1 MILFQEAYIMTK
13 TERFFEAL
21 KNKKVALIGTGV
33 SHNELID
40 LFLSKG
46 ITVTILDRKTRE
58 QFDPELY
65 SRFESKGAHF
75 ILGDAY
81 LDSLCEFDVVYRT
94 PGMYYNH
101 PKLIE
106 ARAQGVVITSEMES
120 FFDLC
125 PCKTYAVTG
134 SDGKT
139 TTTTLISEF
148 LKTEGYKVWLGG
160 NIGTPLLDKIPEMTE
175 NDVCVTELSSF
186 QLMDMKRSPDIAVV
200 TNLAPNHLD
209 KHGSMEEYCEAKKN
223 IFLHQNQKGILVVNA
238 DCAVTAAF
246 APEAKGELRMF
257 SRKNKVENG
266 VYFENGEL
274 IAKIGGKEIVLF
286 RSSEIKIPGL
296 HNVENYM
303 TAAAAVFDLC
313 APSDMASVAKEFG
326 GVEHRLE
333 FVRELRGV
341 KYYNSSI
348 DSSPSRTSAALGVFD
363 KKVIVIV
370 GGSDKGIAFDGLGDT
385 LCEKAKAVILA
396 GQTGEK
402 IALAVKNSRH
412 YAEGNPLIADG
423 RNVVDATKLAA
434 EIASEGD
441 IVLLSPACAS
451 FDAFKNFDQRGKVFK
466 KAVLDLE

>member
-1 MILFQEAYIMTK
+1 MVGFNEYFRSLSGK
-13 TERFFEAL
+13 S
-21 KNKKVALIGTGV
+21 VAVLGMGV
-33 SHNELID
+33 SNRPLTELLVSHGARVSVYDKKPPCELGEKALD
-40 LFLSKG
+40 LEKRGVRFVWGDGYLSD
-46 ITVTILDRKTRE
+46 IAEDLI
-58 QFDPELY
+58 F
-65 SRFESKGAHF
+65 
-75 ILGDAY
+75 
-81 LDSLCEFDVVYRT
+81 RT
-94 PGMYYNH
+94 PGLL
-101 PKLIE
+101 PTAPELVAAEKRGAE
-106 ARAQGVVITSEMES
+106 ITSEMGLFYE
-120 FFDLC
+120 LC
-125 PCKTYAVTG
+125 PAKTVGITG

-139 TTTTLISEF
+139 TTSTLISEM
-148 LKTEGYKVWLGG
+148 LKKAGRRVWLGG

-175 NDVCVTELSSF
+175 NDICVTELSSF

-209 KHGSMEEYCEAKKN
+209 KHGSMEEYCGAKKN
-223 IFLHQNQKGILVVNA
+223 IFLHQTEKGVLVVNA
-238 DCAVTAAF
+238 DCKVTAAF

-257 SRKNKVENG
+257 SRKGCVENG
-266 VYFENGEL
+266 VFLRNGEL
-274 IAKIGGKEIVLF
+274 VARIGGKETVLF
-286 RSSEIKIPGL
+286 AASEIRIPGL

-313 APSDMASVAKEFG
+313 DSSNMASVAREFG

-348 DSSPSRTSAALGVFD
+348 DSSPSRTNAALGVFD
-363 KKVIVIV
+363 KKVIIIV
-370 GGSDKGIAFDGLGDT
+370 GGSDKHISFDSLGDT

-402 IALAVKNSRH
+402 IALAVKNSEK
-412 YAEGNPLIADG
+412 YSEGHPLIADG
-423 RNVVDATKLAA
+423 KNVVDATKLAA

-466 KAVLDLE
+466 KAVLDLK

>member
-1 MILFQEAYIMTK
+1 MVGFKEYFSSLSGK
-13 TERFFEAL
+13 H
-21 KNKKVALIGTGV
+21 VAVLGMGV
-33 SHNELID
+33 SNLPLTELLVSNGAIVSVYDKKPPSELGQGAVD
-40 LFLSKG
+40 LEKRGVRFVFGEDYLSDIKEN
-46 ITVTILDRKTRE
+46 II
-58 QFDPELY
+58 F
-65 SRFESKGAHF
+65 
-75 ILGDAY
+75 
-81 LDSLCEFDVVYRT
+81 RT
-94 PGMYYNH
+94 PGLL
-101 PKLIE
+101 PTAPELVAAEKRGAE
-106 ARAQGVVITSEMES
+106 ITSEMEL
-120 FFDLC
+120 FYELC
-125 PCKTYAVTG
+125 PAKTIGITG

-139 TTTTLISEF
+139 TTSTLISEM
-148 LKTEGYKVWLGG
+148 LKKAGYRVWLGG

-186 QLMDMKRSPDIAVV
+186 QLMDMKRSPDVAVV

-223 IFLHQNQKGILVVNA
+223 IFLHQNKNGVLVVNA
-238 DCAVTAAF
+238 DCGVTAAF
-246 APEAKGELRMF
+246 APEARGELRMF
-257 SRKNKVENG
+257 SRKGRVENG

-274 IAKIGGKEIVLF
+274 VAKIGGKEIVLF
-286 RSSEIKIPGL
+286 KSCEIKIPGL

-313 APSDMASVAKEFG
+313 EPSHMAAVAKEFG

-333 FVRELRGV
+333 FVRELSGV

-370 GGSDKGIAFDGLGDT
+370 GGSDKGIAFDSLGDT
-385 LCEKAKAVILA
+385 LCQKAKAVILA

-402 IALAVKNSRH
+402 IASAVKNSK
-412 YAEGNPLIADG
+412 YYKDGCPVIADG
-423 RNVVDATKLAA
+423 GNVVDATKLAHGLA
-434 EIASEGD
+434 EEGD

-466 KAVLDLE
+466 KAVLDLK

>member
-1 MILFQEAYIMTK
+1 MAGFKEYFASLSGKRVAVLGMGVSNLPLAELLVSNGAKVSVYDK
-13 TERFFEAL
+13 KPPCELGERAL
-21 KNKKVALIGTGV
+21 ELEKTGV
-33 SHNELID
+33 RFVCGENYLSDISEDLI
-40 LFLSKG
+40 F
-46 ITVTILDRKTRE
+46 
-58 QFDPELY
+58 
-65 SRFESKGAHF
+65 
-75 ILGDAY
+75 
-81 LDSLCEFDVVYRT
+81 RT
-94 PGMYYNH
+94 PGLL
-101 PKLIE
+101 PSAPELVAAKKRGAE
-106 ARAQGVVITSEMES
+106 ITSEMEL
-120 FFDLC
+120 FYELC
-125 PCKTYAVTG
+125 PAKTIGITG

-139 TTTTLISEF
+139 TTSTLISEM
-148 LKTEGYKVWLGG
+148 LKKAGFKVWLGG
-160 NIGTPLLDKIPEMTE
+160 NIGTPLLDKIPEMTG
-175 NDVCVTELSSF
+175 NDICVTELSSF

-223 IFLHQNQKGILVVNA
+223 IFLHQNEKGVLVVNA
-238 DCAVTAAF
+238 DCGVTAAF

-257 SRKNKVENG
+257 SRKSRVENG

-274 IAKIGGKEIVLF
+274 IAKLGGEETVLF
-286 RSSEIKIPGL
+286 NSSEIRIPGL

-363 KKVIVIV
+363 RKVIIIV
-370 GGSDKGIAFDGLGDT
+370 GGSDKQISFDSLGDT

-402 IALAVKNSRH
+402 IALAVRNSSF
-412 YAEGNPLIADG
+412 YGEGAPVIADG
-423 RNVVDATKLAA
+423 KNVVDAVKLACS
-434 EIASEGD
+434 IATEGD

-451 FDAFKNFDQRGKVFK
+451 FDAFKNFAQRGNVFK